1 MLQFMP
7 ENSENINKEYFITQ
21 YTEIHNN
28 LYRLEKEIDKH
39 QKDKTQISLDSSI
52 LENLIDETNKEI
64 ERLNKTR
71 KHEREIFNY

>member
-1 MLQFMP
+1 MP

>member
-1 MLQFMP
+1 M
-7 ENSENINKEYFITQ
+7 NKEYFITQ

-28 LYRLEKEIDKH
+28 LSRLEREIDKH
-39 QKDKTQISLDSSI
+39 QKDKIQISLDPSI
-52 LENLIDETNKEI
+52 LENLIEETNREI

>member
-1 MLQFMP
+1 MD
-7 ENSENINKEYFITQ
+7 KEYFITQ

-28 LYRLEKEIDKH
+28 LSRLEKEIDKH
-39 QKDKTQISLDSSI
+39 QKDKIQISLDSSI

>member
-1 MLQFMP
+1 MD
-7 ENSENINKEYFITQ
+7 KRYFITQ

-28 LYRLEKEIDKH
+28 LSRLEKEIDRH
-39 QKDKTQISLDSSI
+39 QKDKIQISLDPSI
-52 LENLIDETNKEI
+52 LQNLIEETNREI

>member
-1 MLQFMP
+1 M
-7 ENSENINKEYFITQ
+7 NKEYFITQ

-28 LYRLEKEIDKH
+28 LSRLEKEIDRH
-39 QKDKTQISLDSSI
+39 QKDKIQISLDPSI
-52 LENLIDETNKEI
+52 LQNLIEETNREI